1 MAADILIVDDEDD
14 IRKLIAG
21 ILDDEGYETR
31 EASNSAEAFAA
42 IAVRQ
47 PSLIILDVWLQNS
60 QHDGIQMLDMI
71 RRENPDQ
78 QVVVISGH
86 ATFDMA
92 VRATKMGAYD
102 FLTKPFKT
110 DVLLH
115 TIVRALEDE
124 RLRRENQA
132 LREQVGEPVV
142 ELSGNSQVTCQ
153 LRQSM
158 EKVAPTDSRVL
169 ITGAPGAGKSVAA
182 RLLHANSPRRNGPFV
197 ELTCAGLDAQR
208 TERALF
214 GAEATDENARKIG
227 VLERAHGGTLLLDEV
242 ADMPLDTQAKFVR
255 VLHKPQFQRIG
266 GDGVVEV
273 DVRIIAS
280 TSRDLKRE
288 IETGNFREDLYYRL
302 GVVPLAIPPLSMRRS
317 DIPALAN
324 ELMARAAA
332 KKGRPP
338 CLLSEDALI
347 ALQAYDWPGNVWELI
362 NVAERLLLSQ
372 TTDGEGPVS
381 ADMVGEAIGKG
392 SPDFLQGDADLGIMN
407 QPLREAR
414 EAFERQYLSF
424 HLARFG
430 GNISRTATFVGMDRA
445 ALHRKL
451 KGLGVHNTERVQK
464 TDA

>member
-1 MAADILIVDDEDD
+1 
-14 IRKLIAG
+14 
-21 ILDDEGYETR
+21 
-31 EASNSAEAFAA
+31 
-42 IAVRQ
+42 
-47 PSLIILDVWLQNS
+47 
-60 QHDGIQMLDMI
+60 
-71 RRENPDQ
+71 
-78 QVVVISGH
+78 
-86 ATFDMA
+86 
-92 VRATKMGAYD
+92 
-102 FLTKPFKT
+102 
-110 DVLLH
+110 
-115 TIVRALEDE
+115 
-124 RLRRENQA
+124 
-132 LREQVGEPVV
+132 
-142 ELSGNSQVTCQ
+142 
-153 LRQSM
+153 
-158 EKVAPTDSRVL
+158 
-169 ITGAPGAGKSVAA
+169 
-182 RLLHANSPRRNGPFV
+182 
-197 ELTCAGLDAQR
+197 
-208 TERALF
+208 
-214 GAEATDENARKIG
+214 
-227 VLERAHGGTLLLDEV
+227 
-242 ADMPLDTQAKFVR
+242 
-255 VLHKPQFQRIG
+255 
-266 GDGVVEV
+266 
-273 DVRIIAS
+273 
-280 TSRDLKRE
+280 LKRE

>member
-1 MAADILIVDDEDD
+1 MASDVLIVDDEDD

-21 ILDDEGYETR
+21 ILGDEGYETR
-31 EASNSAEAFAA
+31 EAADSAGAFAA
-42 IAVRQ
+42 IAARQ

-60 QHDGIQMLDMI
+60 QYDGIQMLEMI

-92 VRATKMGAYD
+92 VRTTKMGAYD

-115 TIVRALEDE
+115 TIGRALEDE
-124 RLRRENQA
+124 RLRRENQS

-142 ELSGNSQVTCQ
+142 ELSGNSPITCQ

-169 ITGAPGAGKSVAA
+169 ITGAPGVGKSVAA
-182 RLLHANSPRRNGPFV
+182 RLLHANSLRRDGPFI
-197 ELTCAGLDAQR
+197 ELSCAGFDADQI
-208 TERALF
+208 ESALF
-214 GAEATDENARKIG
+214 GIEATDDRARKIG

-242 ADMPLDTQAKFVR
+242 ADMPRETQAKFVR

-266 GDGVVEV
+266 GDGFVEV

-280 TSRDLKRE
+280 TSRDLERE

-302 GVVPLAIPPLSMRRS
+302 GVVPLAVPPLNMRRA
-317 DIPALAN
+317 DIPALST

-332 KKGRPP
+332 KKGRPG
-338 CLLSEDALI
+338 CMLSEDALI
-347 ALQAYDWPGNVWELI
+347 ALQAYEWPGNVWELI
-362 NVAERLLLSQ
+362 NVIERLLLSQ
-372 TTDGEGPVS
+372 AAGGDAPIS
-381 ADMVGEAIGKG
+381 AEMVAEAIGNG
-392 SPDFLQGDADLGIMN
+392 SPDFLQGDANLGIMN

-414 EAFERQYLSF
+414 EAFERQYLAF

-451 KGLGVHNTERVQK
+451 KGLGVHNTERPQK